1 MYLLLQLLL
10 TVAVTSSSVT
20 PPASLEALELDRQL
34 ERLENLHSAG
44 LISDAVWE
52 RRQDA
57 LLDEL
62 LLRPVAPPT
71 PPRFPI
77 SFNVMDYG
85 ATGDGATDDSD
96 AIQAALTAAS
106 KYVSRE
112 QLSMWGPSVLFPH
125 GQYAINRTLFI
136 QAGVALLGA
145 DEAIIYQRNSS
156 ADIFYSSY
164 IWRFRMERLRL
175 SGTSSVK
182 CIYLDAWCVVLD
194 SKSPDS
200 LVPRA
205 QGGRTSYISAPI
217 IPTLLFGQSATV
229 SSRWLPMPRYA

>member
-10 TVAVTSSSVT
+10 TAAVNSSSVT
-20 PPASLEALELDRQL
+20 QPPASLELDRQL

-57 LLDEL
+57 VLDEL
-62 LLRPVAPPT
+62 LLRPVAPPP

-85 ATGDGATDDSD
+85 ATGDGVTDDSD

-175 SGTSSVK
+175 SGASSVK
-182 CIYLDAWCVVLD
+182 CIYLCMVCRATLNPPIHSC
-194 SKSPDS
+194 
-200 LVPRA
+200 LVPRGA
-205 QGGRTSYISAPI
+205 EPATS
-217 IPTLLFGQSATV
+217 
-229 SSRWLPMPRYA
+229 RYQ